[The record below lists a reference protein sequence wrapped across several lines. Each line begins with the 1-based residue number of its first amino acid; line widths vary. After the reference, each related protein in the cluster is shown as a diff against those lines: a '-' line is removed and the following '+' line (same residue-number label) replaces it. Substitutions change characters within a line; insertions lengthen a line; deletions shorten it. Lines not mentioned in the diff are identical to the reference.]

1 MKKTLVILTCATLLC
16 ACASPQPV
24 ARYSIS
30 ADNRAGIQKSHAKDV
45 AVGPFVAAGNIDPDC
60 RGLAVVPPDGLSYE
74 GYVQKALTDELKV
87 ADAYNDTNPNVT
99 LSGKIEALESFS
111 MVGLTNGYWN
121 ISLLVSSS
129 NGKSLAVQHKST
141 FKTGFEGT
149 EACHRVAAQF
159 PAAVQD
165 VIHELVTNAAFP
177 GLLQ

>member
-1 MKKTLVILTCATLLC
+1 MLTCATLLG

-30 ADNRAGIQKSHAKDV
+30 ADNREGIQKSHAKDV
-45 AVGPFVAAGNIDPDC
+45 AVGPFVAAGTIDPDC
-60 RGLAVVPPDGLSYE
+60 RGQTLVPPDGLSYE
-74 GYVQKALTDELKV
+74 GYLRKALTDELKV
-87 ADAYNDTNPNVT
+87 ADAYNDKNPRIT
-99 LSGKIEALESFS
+99 LSGRVEAMESSS

-141 FKTGFEGT
+141 FKAGLEGT

-165 VIHELVTNAAFP
+165 VIHELVTNPAFS

>member
-1 MKKTLVILTCATLLC
+1 
-16 ACASPQPV
+16 
-24 ARYSIS
+24 
-30 ADNRAGIQKSHAKDV
+30 
-45 AVGPFVAAGNIDPDC
+45 
-60 RGLAVVPPDGLSYE
+60 
-74 GYVQKALTDELKV
+74 
-87 ADAYNDTNPNVT
+87 
-99 LSGKIEALESFS
+99 